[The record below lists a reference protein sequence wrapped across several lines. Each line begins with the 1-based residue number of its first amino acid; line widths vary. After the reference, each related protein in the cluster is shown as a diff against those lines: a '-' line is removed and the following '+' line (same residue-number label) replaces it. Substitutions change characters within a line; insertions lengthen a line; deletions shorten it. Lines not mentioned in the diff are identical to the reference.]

1 MARKNAIVSIERNE
15 ETGELRFA
23 VAGEGEFSLNPASL
37 SDAIRN
43 RALLHGIVQKISDA
57 AAMGK
62 GATPG
67 DKFAAMKSVADR
79 LADGE
84 WSKRNGEGGGAVA
97 GLIYRAFREFIE
109 NRAKS
114 AEKPVPAEEAI
125 RAKYDS
131 MNRSEQL
138 ALRNVEEIA
147 AIIERLKSERGAAK
161 SEAVDV
167 DGLLGDFGL

>member
-1 MARKNAIVSIERNE
+1 MARKNAIVSVSVS
-15 ETGELRFA
+15 ETGNPVFNVEGEGSFA
-23 VAGEGEFSLNPASL
+23 VDLAGL
-37 SDAIRN
+37 SDEIRN

-79 LADGE
+79 LAEGE

-109 NRAKS
+109 NRAK
-114 AEKPVPAEEAI
+114 AAKKPAPAEEAI
-125 RAKYDS
+125 RAKYDGMS
-131 MNRSEQL
+131 RSEQL

-147 AIIERLKSERGAAK
+147 AIIERLKAERGAAK
-161 SEAVDV
+161 SETVDV
-167 DGLLGDFGL
+167 TGLLDDFGL